1 MRMMP
6 PQATARVFQL
16 TSILAIFIPNVFC
29 RFVRFTWGNGLKP
42 SLSYTDIYDINPAWM
57 NTKCLNFPTPD
68 PTRGLVAVEY
78 YSGPPINPYHP
89 YFLKAIIIFNVFDCP
104 PPSANPRLHYLPLEI
119 LDKSEFPKHPRP
131 KWLQTPNAQY
141 LNLDRGGEE
150 PGVIAPENWED
161 LQKFKAPEG
170 FEQEPHWIDYSTS
183 EAHSIDMEKMR
194 TGISRVKGDEYV
206 DQLARSLQDGQASD
220 QTHEKADS
228 SETEPKGYRESME
241 DSQWNIVYM
250 QNAFEDSKTL
260 FLGNISALLVP
271 DYRYAHVIGLA
282 REFDE
287 YAKIGERVEGWKPP
301 AEWKEEMEME
311 DEGLTG
317 MGSPGWDG
325 EEI

>member
-1 MRMMP
+1 ML
-6 PQATARVFQL
+6 V
-16 TSILAIFIPNVFC
+16 PNVFC

-57 NTKCLNFPTPD
+57 NTECLNFPTSD
-68 PTRGLVAVEY
+68 PTRGLISVEY
-78 YSGPPINPYHP
+78 YSGPPINQPLSY
-89 YFLKAIIIFNVFDCP
+89 LTSLTV
-104 PPSANPRLHYLPLEI
+104 RLQVSTLVCTTFRSI
-119 LDKSEFPKHPRP
+119 LDKSEFPRHLRP
-131 KWLQTPNAQY
+131 KWLQSPNAQY

-183 EAHSIDMEKMR
+183 EAYSIDMEKMR

-206 DQLARSLQDGQASD
+206 EQLARSLQDGQVGD

-228 SETEPKGYRESME
+228 SENKPAGYRESVE
-241 DSQWNIVYM
+241 DSQWNIIYM
-250 QNAFEDSKTL
+250 QNAFEDSKNL
-260 FLGNISALLVP
+260 FLGNVSALLVP
-271 DYRYAHVIGLA
+271 DYRYAHFIGLA

-287 YAKIGERVEGWKPP
+287 YAKIGERVEGWEPP

-317 MGSPGWDG
+317 MGSPGWNE